1 MFNSHHVRSFHS
13 SAPLFGTALGCFW
26 LQHPESQ
33 TCSSRNTQ
41 VPNQSWHCVVSM
53 LVERSNLESL
63 SISPIRAKNQ
73 TEWIAEVLFKDG
85 IELLST
91 TGPVIPHNSPKSF
104 SLGRKSSQMSKSR
117 TVCTLRPLVSHLGEK
132 WWNAVFLVWWL
143 RGVKFCQFFRGTRWH
158 RSRSVYISVYEWLNY
173 DIVVEIWA
181 VDGSA
186 MWCRVLKLS
195 WFVGQAARV
204 TPTNPCILL
213 FMHTLSH
220 GLRHAFWV
228 MVRWQMDS

>member
-13 SAPLFGTALGCFW
+13 STPLFGTALGCFW

-33 TCSSRNTQ
+33 TCSSRNAQ

-117 TVCTLRPLVSHLGEK
+117 TVCTLRPLVSHLGEI

-143 RGVKFCQFFRGTRWH
+143 RGVRFCQFFRGTRWH
-158 RSRSVYISVYEWLNY
+158 RSRSVYIC
-173 DIVVEIWA
+173 IWMA
-181 VDGSA
+181 EL
-186 MWCRVLKLS
+186 WHRCWNLS
-195 WFVGQAARV
+195 CWWF
-204 TPTNPCILL
+204 
-213 FMHTLSH
+213 SH
-220 GLRHAFWV
+220 V
-228 MVRWQMDS
+228 MSGF